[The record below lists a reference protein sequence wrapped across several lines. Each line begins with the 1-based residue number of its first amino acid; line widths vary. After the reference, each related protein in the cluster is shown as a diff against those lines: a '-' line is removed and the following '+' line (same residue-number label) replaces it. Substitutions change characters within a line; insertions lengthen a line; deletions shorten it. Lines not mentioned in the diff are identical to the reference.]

1 MKYSTSTLFTGIVH
15 PYVWVILKTFWR
27 EKQHVQRPIRIATHT
42 HMTCLMISKVL
53 GIFNFFNRSLA
64 SNYQYPRSNQT
75 CQRTIP
81 SFDEKS
87 SVETRFD
94 YQSIQRPNVFCCDH
108 ASTLAGMASQTR
120 SDCRIFGG
128 FFPSSHDWLVV
139 WNIWIIFPFSW
150 ECHHPNWRTP
160 SFFRGVGQPPTSL
173 PVPHG
178 AQISIHSSVSSF
190 SLLAKRRTQT
200 SDQKRVIKGV
210 YHKQIP
216 FWF

>member
-1 MKYSTSTLFTGIVH
+1 MVKYSTSTLFTGIAPLFLSH
-15 PYVWVILKTFWR
+15 FEDFLKGETTCAKADTNR
-27 EKQHVQRPIRIATHT
+27 DTHTYT

-81 SFDEKS
+81 SLDEKIIS
-87 SVETRFD
+87 WDKVWLPEHPE
-94 YQSIQRPNVFCCDH
+94 PNVFCCDH

-139 WNIWIIFPFSW
+139 RNIWIIFPFSW
-150 ECHHPNWRTP
+150 ECHHPNWL
-160 SFFRGVGQPPTSL
+160 SL
-173 PVPHG
+173 H
-178 AQISIHSSVSSF
+178 HF
-190 SLLAKRRTQT
+190 SE
-200 SDQKRVIKGV
+200 G
-210 YHKQIP
+210 
-216 FWF
+216 